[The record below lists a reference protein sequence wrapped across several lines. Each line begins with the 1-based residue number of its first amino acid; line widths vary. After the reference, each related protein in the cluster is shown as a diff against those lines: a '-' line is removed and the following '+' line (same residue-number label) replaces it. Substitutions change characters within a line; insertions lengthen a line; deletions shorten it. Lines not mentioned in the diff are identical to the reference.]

1 MRVIIVG
8 GGRIGAN
15 LATVLVQ
22 DGHEVVLLEREEARL
37 EPLRDELDALMV
49 AGDGAS
55 PDLLRR
61 VRVEDSD
68 LLIAVTRSDEVN
80 VVAALIARQL
90 GIARTAARVHSPGYF
105 ETGDPVG
112 HDVLGIDFVFDA
124 ERTVAEEIADAIKLP
139 GAVNVEYFGQEQL
152 AVAESVLDENSPLVG
167 QALDDVVGEG
177 RHLVVGATRDGQA
190 ILPGGERV
198 LRAGDHVLLAAAR
211 EEVAKAVA
219 EMAGHEQRVEDTL
232 VIGAGEIGVQVAER
246 LAAADIDVTLM
257 ELDAD
262 RARRAAERLP
272 DAVVLHERTLSE
284 EQLIAAGVERV
295 GALVACTD
303 DDRTNL
309 LAAFSA
315 RRLGCGL
322 ILPVIFDEE
331 FEPFVQALEIQSP
344 ILPRL
349 VAASAVLRFVHGPR
363 VLGTRELS
371 EGGEVV
377 EFEVDGRA
385 PIRGRTV
392 GDADLPE
399 GSFIGA
405 IVRDGEA
412 VTPASEERIEVGDH
426 VLVFLAGPGLEEVQ
440 AAFEDR

>member
-1 MRVIIVG
+1 VRAIIVG

-15 LATVLVQ
+15 LASVLVR
-22 DGHEVVLLEREEARL
+22 DGHEVILVEREESRL
-37 EPLRDELDALMV
+37 EPLRSELDALMV

-55 PDLLRR
+55 PEVLRR
-61 VRVEDSD
+61 VGVEDSD
-68 LLIAVTRSDEVN
+68 LLIAVTRSDEAN

-90 GIARTAARVHSPGYF
+90 GVGRTAARVRSPGYF
-105 ETGDPVG
+105 ETGDSVG
-112 HDVLGIDFVFDA
+112 HDVLGIDFVFDP
-124 ERTVAEEIADAIKLP
+124 ERSVAEEIADAIKLP
-139 GAVNVEYFGQEQL
+139 GAVNVEYFGQDRL
-152 AVAESVLDENSPLVG
+152 AVAESVLNERSRLVG
-167 QALDDVVGEG
+167 QALGDVVGEG
-177 RHLVVGATRDGQA
+177 GHLVVGATRDGQA
-190 ILPGGERV
+190 ILPGAQRV
-198 LRAGDHVLLAAAR
+198 LRAGDHILVAAVR
-211 EEVAKAVA
+211 DEVANAVGHVV
-219 EMAGHEQRVEDTL
+219 GHEQRVKRAL
-232 VIGAGEIGVQVAER
+232 VLGAGEIGLQVAER
-246 LAAADIDVTLM
+246 LDAASIHVTLM
-257 ELDAD
+257 ELDAE

-284 EQLIAAGVERV
+284 DQLTAAGVERV

-303 DDRTNL
+303 DDRANL

-412 VTPASEERIEVGDH
+412 VAPASEQRIEVGDH
-426 VLVFLAGPGLEEVQ
+426 VLVFLAGPGLDEVQ

>member
-1 MRVIIVG
+1 MRAIIVG

-15 LATVLVQ
+15 LARVLVE
-22 DGHEVVLLEREEARL
+22 DGHEVILIEREESRL

-61 VRVEDSD
+61 VGVEDSD
-68 LLIAVTRSDEVN
+68 LLLAVTRSDEVN

-90 GIARTAARVHSPGYF
+90 GIGRTAARVHSPGYF

-112 HDVLGIDFVFDA
+112 HDVLGIDFVFDP

-152 AVAESVLDENSPLVG
+152 AVAESVLKEDSGAVG
-167 QALDDVVGEG
+167 QALGDVVGEG

-190 ILPGGERV
+190 ILPGDEQL
-198 LRAGDHVLLAAAR
+198 LRAGDHILVAAAR

-219 EMAGHEQRVEDTL
+219 EVAGHEHRVRDAL

-246 LAAADIDVTLM
+246 LDAASIHVTLM
-257 ELDAD
+257 ELDTE

-272 DAVVLHERTLSE
+272 DAVVLHERTLTE
-284 EQLIAAGVERV
+284 DELTAAGVERV

-303 DDRTNL
+303 DDRANL

-322 ILPVIFDEE
+322 ILPVIFREE
-331 FEPFVQALEIQSP
+331 FEPFVEALDIESP

-363 VLGTRELS
+363 VLGTRELA

-377 EFEVDGRA
+377 EFEVSGSA

-392 GDADLPE
+392 GQANLPE
-399 GSFIGA
+399 GSFVGV
-405 IVRDGEA
+405 IVRDGDVVA
-412 VTPASEERIEVGDH
+412 PASEERIEAGDH
-426 VLVFLAGPGLEEVQ
+426 VLVFLAGPRLDEVQ

>member
-1 MRVIIVG
+1 MRAIIVG

-15 LATVLVQ
+15 LASVLVR
-22 DGHEVVLLEREEARL
+22 DGHEVILVEREESRL
-37 EPLRDELDALMV
+37 EPLRGELDALMV

-55 PDLLRR
+55 PEVLRR
-61 VRVEDSD
+61 VGVEDSD
-68 LLIAVTRSDEVN
+68 LLIAVTRSDEAN

-90 GIARTAARVHSPGYF
+90 GVGRTAARVSSPGYF
-105 ETGDPVG
+105 ETGDSVG
-112 HDVLGIDFVFDA
+112 HDVLGIDFVFDP
-124 ERTVAEEIADAIKLP
+124 ERSVAEEIADAIKLP
-139 GAVNVEYFGQEQL
+139 GAVNVEYFGQDRL
-152 AVAESVLDENSPLVG
+152 AVAESVLNERSRLVG
-167 QALDDVVGEG
+167 QALGDVVGEG
-177 RHLVVGATRDGQA
+177 GHLVVGATRDGQA
-190 ILPGGERV
+190 ILPGAQRV
-198 LRAGDHVLLAAAR
+198 LRAGDHILVAAVR
-211 EEVAKAVA
+211 DEVANAVGHVV
-219 EMAGHEQRVEDTL
+219 GHEQRVKRAL
-232 VIGAGEIGVQVAER
+232 VLGAGEIGLQVAER
-246 LAAADIDVTLM
+246 LDAASIHVTLM
-257 ELDAD
+257 ELDAE

-284 EQLIAAGVERV
+284 DQLTAAGVERV

-303 DDRTNL
+303 DDRANL

-315 RRLGCGL
+315 RRLGCGV

-377 EFEVDGRA
+377 EFEVDRRA

-412 VTPASEERIEVGDH
+412 VAPASEQRIEVGDH
-426 VLVFLAGPGLEEVQ
+426 VLVFLAGPKLDQVQ